1 MKSTNIGKKK
11 NLEINQQWHL
21 KNDDRIS
28 CNAKV
33 ADNRERERETNKH
46 IHTQAHTQHGISKD
60 KDVQCR
66 IDVILYY

>member
-1 MKSTNIGKKK
+1 MKGERASEREKTLKLTNIGKKKTLKSTNIGKKK

-33 ADNRERERETNKH
+33 ADNRERE
-46 IHTQAHTQHGISKD
+46 SD
-60 KDVQCR
+60 K
-66 IDVILYY
+66 